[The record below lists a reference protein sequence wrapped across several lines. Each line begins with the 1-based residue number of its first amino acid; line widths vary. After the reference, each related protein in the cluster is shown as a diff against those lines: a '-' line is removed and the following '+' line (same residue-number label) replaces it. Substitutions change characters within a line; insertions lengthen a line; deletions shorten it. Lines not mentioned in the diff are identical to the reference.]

1 MMEFSDSRRG
11 DVLVVALSGKLDTI
25 EAEPLH
31 QYLRGRIQAGAN
43 RIVLD
48 ATKLTY
54 ICSTGLRVM
63 ILAARQIA
71 EASGRIVVCGLNERL
86 QRVFAT
92 VGFSRILDIYESLEE
107 AAKGV
112 EVTS

>member
-1 MMEFSDSRRG
+1 MMEFSDTRRG
-11 DVLVVALSGKLDTI
+11 AVLVVTLNGKLDTMV
-25 EAEPLH
+25 AEPF
-31 QYLRGRIQAGAN
+31 QEYLCALIQAGAN

-63 ILAARQIA
+63 ILAARKTA

-86 QRVFAT
+86 QKIFRIVGISRVFD
-92 VGFSRILDIYESLEE
+92 VYESLEE
-107 AAKGV
+107 AAKEV
-112 EVTS
+112 EGTL